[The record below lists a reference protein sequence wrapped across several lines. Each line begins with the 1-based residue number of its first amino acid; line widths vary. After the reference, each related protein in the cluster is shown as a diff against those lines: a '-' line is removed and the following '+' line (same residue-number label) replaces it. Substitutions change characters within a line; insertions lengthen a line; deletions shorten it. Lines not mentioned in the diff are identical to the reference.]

1 MKLMPSKGDHV
12 YLAGPMTSAPYAGVT
27 LAVQAAER
35 LRKQG
40 YIPVVPQLS
49 ALWAMIGTSATYE
62 EWLAY
67 DFALIDRC
75 DCVLRLPGAS
85 SGADR
90 EVEYAKEHEIPVFYF
105 ESEFLR

>member
-1 MKLMPSKGDHV
+1 MRLMPAKGDHV
-12 YLAGPMTSAPYAGVT
+12 YLAGPMTSAPYTGVT

-40 YIPVVPQLS
+40 YIPVVPQLC
-49 ALWAMIGTSATYE
+49 ALWSMIGSSATYE

-75 DCVLRLPGAS
+75 DCLLRLPGAS
-85 SGADR
+85 VGADR
-90 EVEYAKEHEIPVFYF
+90 EVEYAKERGIPVFHY